1 MPHTAIAY
9 WLAPAEPARGFFEK
23 VIADLAGK
31 HDAPVFEP
39 HLTIYVG
46 SNRSG
51 AIEEILSQAAI
62 DCESIQLEVLE
73 MRHSDEFTK
82 TLFVQIGSN
91 AKLQRLTK
99 TIREASQTPSDY
111 QLEPHLSLLYK
122 KMPILAQRELAGSIK
137 LPFSTVV
144 FDSIKAVRCVSPTCN
159 RADVEAWRV
168 IATKA
173 LSG

>member
-9 WLAPAEPARGFFEK
+9 WLAPAEPARGFLEK

-62 DCESIQLEVLE
+62 DCEPIQLEVLE
-73 MRHSDEFTK
+73 VR
-82 TLFVQIGSN
+82 QN
-91 AKLQRLTK
+91 AFCPNRVERKIAAAHRNNSRSVTNSVRLS
-99 TIREASQTPSDY
+99 APAA
-111 QLEPHLSLLYK
+111 L
-122 KMPILAQRELAGSIK
+122 ELALQEDADLSAARTGWINQAAV
-137 LPFSTVV
+137 L
-144 FDSIKAVRCVSPTCN
+144 DS
-159 RADVEAWRV
+159 
-168 IATKA
+168 
-173 LSG
+173 GF

>member
-9 WLAPAEPARGFFEK
+9 WLAPAEPARGFLEK

-62 DCESIQLEVLE
+62 DCEPIQLEVLE

-159 RADVEAWRV
+159 RANVEAWRV

>member
-1 MPHTAIAY
+1 MPHTSIAY
-9 WLAPAEPARGFFEK
+9 WLMPAELARGYFEK
-23 VIADLAGK
+23 VIADLAAK

-46 SNRSG
+46 SNRSK

-62 DCESIQLEVLE
+62 DCEPIQLEVLE
-73 MRHSDEFTK
+73 VRHSEEFTK
-82 TLFVQIGSN
+82 TLFVQFGSN
-91 AKLQRLTK
+91 AKLQRLK
-99 TIREASQTPSDY
+99 ETIREASQTPSDY
-111 QLEPHLSLLYK
+111 QLEPHLSLLYR

-137 LPFSTVV
+137 LPFSTVA

-159 RADVEAWRV
+159 RADVEAWRI